1 MEFCQIYIDNIDVYE
16 IYYGELADA
25 IMEVK

>member
-1 MEFCQIYIDNIDVYE
+1 MEFYQIYIDNIDVYE
-16 IYYGELADA
+16 IYYRELADA